1 MTKKEKFV
9 KCIDRL
15 WVKGWNPAIIFV
27 HAYHESGNF
36 KKVIGKNNYWGIK
49 SSSRWKGLKVK
60 KTTHEF
66 ISVEKAEKLRKK
78 PNKNIELVGEIFK
91 HGKEW
96 HQKIKVKHWFRDWET
111 TEEALNWYIVLIK
124 RLYPMSYAYR
134 SDYKVFFSWLVKGIY
149 KYATD
154 KKYAGKLKRLY
165 ESLIGG

>member
-1 MTKKEKFV
+1 MTKKEKFG

-15 WVKGWNPAIIFV
+15 WLHGWNPAIIFV

-60 KTTHEF
+60 VVTHEF
-66 ISVEKAEKLRKK
+66 LKGKL
-78 PNKNIELVGEIFK
+78 
-91 HGKEW
+91 
-96 HQKIKVKHWFRDWET
+96 IKVNHWFRDWET
-111 TEEALNWYIVLIK
+111 TEQAVEWYIGLIR
-124 RLYPMSYAYR
+124 RLYPMSFAYR
-134 SDYKVFFSWLVKGIY
+134 SDYEKYFSWLIKGKY

-154 KKYAGKLKRLY
+154 KKYVRKLKRLY